1 MFLYYLFI
9 WKLKNKGRT
18 WLTFHY
24 VLFVVTV
31 IVAIGGSVEDVE
43 AINGSVIDRCV
54 LQKEYKY
61 LVKCLTMLTFLEF
74 DHGKVFSKETAYRPL
89 QDDCGLIDGFI
100 VGDVGSINGTSVGW
114 TTAHHCVGFRGS
126 AWWTRSQHINGQ
138 NSELVWCSC
147 KCNGKKNKVSFSC
160 VQFFYSMAFLT
171 QLLFI

>member
-1 MFLYYLFI
+1 MFLYYIFI

-126 AWWTRSQHINGQ
+126 AWWTRSQNINGQ

-160 VQFFYSMAFLT
+160 VQLFT
-171 QLLFI
+171 QWHF